1 MSKNVK
7 RIEFEIRQA
16 LIDAGVV
23 GIYGE
28 IVEEEGSG
36 GSFVEDGT
44 KRIIIE
50 HMHKDKQ
57 PLVIPYTGDWYGDV
71 KEHFKLMAENYFN
84 PDVGS
89 GN

>member
-16 LIDAGVV
+16 LIDAGVI

-36 GSFVEDGT
+36 GEL
-44 KRIIIE
+44 R
-50 HMHKDKQ
+50 
-57 PLVIPYTGDWYGDV
+57 
-71 KEHFKLMAENYFN
+71 
-84 PDVGS
+84 
-89 GN
+89 